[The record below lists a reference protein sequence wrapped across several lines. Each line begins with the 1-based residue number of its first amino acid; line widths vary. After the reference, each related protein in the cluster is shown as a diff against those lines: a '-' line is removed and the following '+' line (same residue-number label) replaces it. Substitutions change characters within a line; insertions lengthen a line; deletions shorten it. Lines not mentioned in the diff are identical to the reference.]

1 MGSEDEPL
9 YDVSEW
15 FIKPPFVSPRKEQSQ
30 VIPLIIKELAKGTKN
45 IIVESPTGSGKSA
58 LSYMIPKITDL
69 PAYVLTHLKGL
80 QDQYRTEL
88 PEMSVVK
95 GRGNYSCWLNVPP
108 NCTDEELVNR
118 EVERV
123 QNQGPSD
130 SDRCSSDMA
139 PCKTIKN
146 FNCPFR
152 FSIEELD
159 PEESFFSD
167 NAGDFC
173 GYFNDLHDALFS
185 RYFLTNM
192 NYMASSW
199 VHGHLPQRPLLVVDE
214 AHNLESALMSHFSLD
229 LSLKQIGNFLRDDSS
244 FSDNSSELLANWR
257 PNQEVS
263 WGFPNLPSIRTDTDN
278 RSWSMGA
285 KVFSLYFKSLSGKIA
300 ERLERKKIAE
310 DEIKNAEDLVLKLTQ
325 MSEWIL
331 DWENWVWTKND
342 ELNPS
347 RITFKTLS
355 VRPFAEGLI
364 HSSGHQ
370 RIFMSATIGNA
381 EVLCDDLG
389 LDKDET
395 VFIRINYSSF
405 PIENRPIITNVVG
418 GNLSFKGRTE
428 EDYYKTAKAIKSIAW
443 KHKGEKGLILPYTKS
458 NQQAILDAMNQHFPM
473 VARRLRTHSDD
484 SEEREQDFKSFDL
497 SDSDDIMIS
506 TYANQGYDG
515 KDVGFCIIVK
525 VPFRSLGDIQVKK
538 RTEMNDK
545 WYKSQTANTLTQMCG
560 RVVRGRDNK
569 GSTYIIDPTFDF
581 HFDKGI
587 KGDGLRS
594 EMPKYLVESI
604 VSNRSVL

>member
-1 MGSEDEPL
+1 MIKLKYLASEWMIMRTIDVGSEDEPL

-152 FSIEELD
+152 FSIEELN

-167 NAGDFC
+167 NSGDFC

-263 WGFPNLPSIRTDTDN
+263 WGFPNLPSIRTDTDS

-364 HSSGHQ
+364 H
-370 RIFMSATIGNA
+370 
-381 EVLCDDLG
+381 
-389 LDKDET
+389 
-395 VFIRINYSSF
+395 
-405 PIENRPIITNVVG
+405 
-418 GNLSFKGRTE
+418 
-428 EDYYKTAKAIKSIAW
+428 KAIKSIAW

-604 VSNRSVL
+604 VSNRSVS